1 MAIAHAPEG
10 NIDPLLPQ
18 FLLQDAHQNAR
29 LHGKAAGIRRSGLS
43 MNRTTRAL
51 RIPPEY
57 SQQSTAV
64 VPVVPKG
71 AGQVLADHQTTLA
84 ARWGIEHFADG
95 FSLRPL
101 PRKPQETHLRTRNLD
116 DTHAVSHT
124 ESKEGFIDRPIA
136 GGAGIAG
143 ILIQGAFN
151 DSDQSSTPPV
161 AGSETQRHGY
171 FIDYVHVHIGGLI
184 GGAGLSPSAFAL

>member
-1 MAIAHAPEG
+1 MLAQ
-10 NIDPLLPQ
+10 LL
-18 FLLQDAHQNAR
+18 LEDAHQNAR
-29 LHGKAAGIRRSGLS
+29 WCGKAPRISRVALHVDG
-43 MNRTTRAL
+43 TTRAL
-51 RIPPEY
+51 RISSEDG
-57 SQQSTAV
+57 QQSAV
-64 VPVVPKG
+64 VVLVVPKG
-71 AGQVLADHQTTLA
+71 AGQVLVDHQTTLA

-161 AGSETQRHGY
+161 AGSETQRYGY